1 MNNNLDFI
9 INRKSIKKYKDT
21 MVSTNDLDKIIEC
34 GKYAPSGMNKQSAI
48 ILAVTNKEMRDNLS
62 KLNAKIMGNE
72 NIDPFYNAPV
82 VLVVL
87 ADKDVPTYI
96 YDGSVVME
104 NLLLAAH
111 TLGLGACWIHRAK
124 EMFETE
130 EGKSILNSL
139 GIEGN
144 YEGIGNC
151 IIGYPDM
158 DPVDK
163 PRKDNYVYYI
173 K

>member
-9 INRKSIKKYKDT
+9 LNRKSIKKYKDT
-21 MVSTNDLDKIIEC
+21 MVLTDDLDKIIEC

-48 ILAVTNKEMRDNLS
+48 ILAVTNKETRDKLS

-139 GIEGN
+139 GINGN